1 MIVQTDS
8 RSRTNTGNPEG
19 SSSEAFASFNI
30 DRLDNVDGSITLTN
44 KTPLPDPLPDI
55 YERFLHWAAKDP
67 DASLISGR
75 NKNGRRTMTYGEAR
89 TRASDMARYLS
100 SRCPD
105 RHDTVAVVD
114 DAGPDHAVVKLACLA
129 VGLVHAPFASALAL
143 SESGRARLLELF
155 RVCRPALI
163 LVSPT
168 LPADFAELLARENL
182 DFEII
187 TACDTPSDSDS
198 GQPFDVAR
206 HKPDDPAAIYF
217 TSGSTGSAKGVM
229 ITRHMIA
236 AVQGAISS
244 HWPFL
249 TTKRPVLVDWLPW
262 HHVFGG
268 LDNFFKVIWN
278 GGTYH
283 VRPAPSLNS
292 MAAVAHEMA
301 RLEPTLYI
309 DVPFGIK
316 LLLDQLENDEELSR
330 VFFANLDLIFF
341 AGAGMDGETWS
352 RLNRLIENRENGA
365 RQSLRVA
372 SGYGSTE
379 AGSTI
384 CLAHEEPGSPG
395 EVGIPLPGHQL
406 RLVDVDGRTEVR
418 VRGPNVSPYYTVA
431 SGHAAMP
438 LDDQGF
444 LCTGDVV
451 AAVRPFHPELG
462 LRFDGRVAEDF
473 KLSNGTRV
481 KVGTLRQMLLTAC
494 APYLGDVAIA
504 GENNDYVAALLFPSA
519 TTTDLDEDGLFRMFE
534 RSLARHNDQWPGS
547 STAIRYAVV
556 MGGTPDAENGEVND
570 KGHLVQRR
578 TLQNRAADVERLYAK
593 RPDRDVI
600 VPGEP
605 RY

>member
-1 MIVQTDS
+1 MIVQADS
-8 RSRTNTGNPEG
+8 RSRSRAGNRGG
-19 SSSEAFASFNI
+19 SSPDTFASFDI
-30 DRLDNVDGSITLTN
+30 DRVDNTDGSITLTN
-44 KTPLPDPLPDI
+44 KTPLPEPLPDI
-55 YERFLHWAAKDP
+55 YERFLFWANDTP
-67 DASLISGR
+67 DADLISGLD
-75 NKNGRRTMTYGEAR
+75 KSGRRHMTYGEAR
-89 TRASDMARYLS
+89 VMASHMARYLS

-105 RHDTVAVVD
+105 AHDTVAVVD
-114 DAGPDHAVVKLACLA
+114 DAGPDHAVVKLACLEA
-129 VGLVHAPFASALAL
+129 GLVHAPFSPALAF
-143 SESGRARLLELF
+143 SESGRSRLLELF
-155 RVCRPALI
+155 RICRPALV
-163 LVSPT
+163 LLSPA
-168 LPADFAELLARENL
+168 LPAEFAELLSRETLN
-182 DFEII
+182 FEII
-187 TACDTPSDSDS
+187 TACEKASDGNVLQEFQS
-198 GQPFDVAR
+198 GR
-206 HKPDDPAAIYF
+206 NRPDDPAAIYF
-217 TSGSTGSAKGVM
+217 TSGSTGNAKGVM

-249 TTKRPVLVDWLPW
+249 AARRPVLVDWLPW

-283 VRPAPSLNS
+283 VRPAPSPNS
-292 MAAVAHEMA
+292 MAATAREMVQ
-301 RLEPTLYI
+301 LEPNLYI

-316 LLLDQLENDEELSR
+316 LLLDQLETDEKLSR
-330 VFFANLDLIFF
+330 SFFADLDLIFF
-341 AGAGMDGETWS
+341 AGAGMDGETWA
-352 RLNRLIENRENGA
+352 RLNRLIADPENGA
-365 RQSLRVA
+365 RKSLRVA

-379 AGSTI
+379 AASTI

-418 VRGPNVSPYYTVA
+418 VRGPNVSPYYMVR
-431 SGHAAMP
+431 SGRAPMP
-438 LDDQGF
+438 LDEQGY

-451 AAVRPFHPELG
+451 APVRPFHPELG

-481 KVGTLRQMLLTAC
+481 KVGSLRQMLLSAC
-494 APYLGDVAIA
+494 APHLGDVAIA
-504 GENNDYVAALLFPSA
+504 GENHDYVAALLFPTASA
-519 TTTDLDEDGLFRMFE
+519 AGLDDDSLFRTFE
-534 RSLARHNDQWPGS
+534 RALARHNDQWPGS
-547 STAIRYAVV
+547 STAIRYAVI
-556 MGGTPDAENGEVND
+556 MRDALDPETGEVND

-578 TLQNRAADVERLYAK
+578 TLQNRAADVDRLYAK